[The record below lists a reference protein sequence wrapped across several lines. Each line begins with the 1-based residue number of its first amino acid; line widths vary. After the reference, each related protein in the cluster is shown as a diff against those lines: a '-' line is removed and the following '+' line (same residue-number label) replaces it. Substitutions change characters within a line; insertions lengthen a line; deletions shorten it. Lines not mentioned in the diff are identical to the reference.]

1 MRVSKMGMKNVKLS
15 NLDEMYPVQDILLQ
29 TNQVKQYGSGV
40 YAYDNVPLKVQD
52 NIEEIIKRN
61 FNKADFIEVQM
72 PLLQQDE
79 LWKRS
84 GRYDKYIE
92 EGVMMLSETDKGIY
106 CLAPTAE
113 EAITTFVE
121 NRITSHK
128 QLPVGFY
135 QIGPKFRNEIR
146 NRGYLLRGREF
157 LMFDLYTF
165 DKDEIGMMESYK
177 KIRETY
183 FKAFNE
189 IGLDIVAVA
198 ADNGSMGGKNS
209 EEIMAISTIGE
220 DTILFDEETK
230 QGLNVEVLE
239 KDNAEEYLKENYGI
253 NDVKKLKEKKAC
265 ELGHIFALG
274 TKYTESMNINFIDNE
289 NNSKPFYMG
298 CYGIGVSRVLGLI
311 YENNAI
317 KENDKVVGVSLPL
330 SVTPY
335 YLYIISNDKKKESA
349 EELYSKFNDKDIEV
363 IIDDVKGSIG
373 EKIRN
378 AKVLGIP
385 YIAIM
390 GNNTED
396 GYVEIERTRDG
407 AKKTVKVDELLD
419 LVEKMKKEKIM
430 RKIVILLSAMLFM
443 VACEKGNEEVK
454 EAKVVVSV
462 YDENGKMI
470 TGVPVKM
477 YNEKDYKIF
486 EKDNLTSPTAIIQT
500 NKSGIATFTLPQE
513 EWFAAQS
520 QRFLTFVVQEGG
532 GPDNYQ
538 IWSAGKT
545 VEAGKVVK
553 IEIRLT
559 QFPN

>member
-1 MRVSKMGMKNVKLS
+1 MRISKMGMKNVKLA
-15 NLDEMYPVQDILLQ
+15 NLDEMYPVQDILMQ

-40 YAYDNVPLKVQD
+40 YAYDNIPLKVQD
-52 NIEEIIKRN
+52 NVEEIIKKN

-79 LWKRS
+79 IWKRS
-84 GRYDKYIE
+84 GRFDKYIE
-92 EGVMMLSETDKGIY
+92 EGVMMLSETDKGTY

-146 NRGYLLRGREF
+146 NRGYLLRGKEF

-165 DKDEIGMMESYK
+165 DKDEIGMMEAYK
-177 KIRETY
+177 KIRSTY

-189 IGLDIVAVA
+189 IGLEIIAVA

-209 EEIMAISTIGE
+209 EEIMAISSIGE

-239 KDNAEEYLKENYGI
+239 KENAEEYLKETYGI
-253 NDVKKLKEKKAC
+253 NDVKKLKEQKAC

-274 TKYTESMNINFIDNE
+274 TKYTESMNIKFIDNE

-378 AKVLGIP
+378 AKILGIP

-390 GNNTED
+390 GNNTEE
-396 GYVEIERTRDG
+396 GYVEIERTKDG
-407 AKKTVKVDELLD
+407 AKKTVKIDELIG
-419 LVEKMKKEKIM
+419 LVEVMKNTKKD
-430 RKIVILLSAMLFM
+430 VIF
-443 VACEKGNEEVK
+443 
-454 EAKVVVSV
+454 
-462 YDENGKMI
+462 
-470 TGVPVKM
+470 
-477 YNEKDYKIF
+477 
-486 EKDNLTSPTAIIQT
+486 
-500 NKSGIATFTLPQE
+500 
-513 EWFAAQS
+513 
-520 QRFLTFVVQEGG
+520 
-532 GPDNYQ
+532 
-538 IWSAGKT
+538 
-545 VEAGKVVK
+545 
-553 IEIRLT
+553 
-559 QFPN
+559 

>member
-15 NLDEMYPVQDILLQ
+15 NLDEMYPVQDILMQ

-92 EGVMMLSETDKGIY
+92 EGVMMFSETDKGIY

-419 LVEKMKKEKIM
+419 LVEKMKKEK
-430 RKIVILLSAMLFM
+430 K
-443 VACEKGNEEVK
+443 
-454 EAKVVVSV
+454 
-462 YDENGKMI
+462 
-470 TGVPVKM
+470 
-477 YNEKDYKIF
+477 
-486 EKDNLTSPTAIIQT
+486 AIE
-500 NKSGIATFTLPQE
+500 F
-513 EWFAAQS
+513 
-520 QRFLTFVVQEGG
+520 
-532 GPDNYQ
+532 
-538 IWSAGKT
+538 
-545 VEAGKVVK
+545 
-553 IEIRLT
+553 
-559 QFPN
+559 

>member
-29 TNQVKQYGSGV
+29 TSQVKQYGSGV

-72 PLLQQDE
+72 TLLQQDE

-92 EGVMMLSETDKGIY
+92 EGVMMLSETDKGTY

-419 LVEKMKKEKIM
+419 LVEKMKKEK
-430 RKIVILLSAMLFM
+430 K
-443 VACEKGNEEVK
+443 
-454 EAKVVVSV
+454 
-462 YDENGKMI
+462 
-470 TGVPVKM
+470 
-477 YNEKDYKIF
+477 
-486 EKDNLTSPTAIIQT
+486 AIE
-500 NKSGIATFTLPQE
+500 F
-513 EWFAAQS
+513 
-520 QRFLTFVVQEGG
+520 
-532 GPDNYQ
+532 
-538 IWSAGKT
+538 
-545 VEAGKVVK
+545 
-553 IEIRLT
+553 
-559 QFPN
+559 

>member
-15 NLDEMYPVQDILLQ
+15 NLDPVQDILLQ

-378 AKVLGIP
+378 AKVLGIS

-419 LVEKMKKEKIM
+419 LVEKMKKEK
-430 RKIVILLSAMLFM
+430 
-443 VACEKGNEEVK
+443 
-454 EAKVVVSV
+454 
-462 YDENGKMI
+462 
-470 TGVPVKM
+470 
-477 YNEKDYKIF
+477 KD
-486 EKDNLTSPTAIIQT
+486 
-500 NKSGIATFTLPQE
+500 
-513 EWFAAQS
+513 
-520 QRFLTFVVQEGG
+520 
-532 GPDNYQ
+532 
-538 IWSAGKT
+538 
-545 VEAGKVVK
+545 
-553 IEIRLT
+553 IE
-559 QFPN
+559 F

>member
-92 EGVMMLSETDKGIY
+92 EGVMMLSETDKGTY

-113 EAITTFVE
+113 EVITTFVE

-419 LVEKMKKEKIM
+419 LVEKMKKEK
-430 RKIVILLSAMLFM
+430 
-443 VACEKGNEEVK
+443 
-454 EAKVVVSV
+454 
-462 YDENGKMI
+462 
-470 TGVPVKM
+470 
-477 YNEKDYKIF
+477 KD
-486 EKDNLTSPTAIIQT
+486 
-500 NKSGIATFTLPQE
+500 
-513 EWFAAQS
+513 
-520 QRFLTFVVQEGG
+520 
-532 GPDNYQ
+532 
-538 IWSAGKT
+538 
-545 VEAGKVVK
+545 
-553 IEIRLT
+553 IE
-559 QFPN
+559 F

>member
-15 NLDEMYPVQDILLQ
+15 NLDEMYPIQDILLQ

-419 LVEKMKKEKIM
+419 LVEKMKKEK
-430 RKIVILLSAMLFM
+430 
-443 VACEKGNEEVK
+443 
-454 EAKVVVSV
+454 
-462 YDENGKMI
+462 
-470 TGVPVKM
+470 
-477 YNEKDYKIF
+477 KDIKF
-486 EKDNLTSPTAIIQT
+486 
-500 NKSGIATFTLPQE
+500 
-513 EWFAAQS
+513 
-520 QRFLTFVVQEGG
+520 
-532 GPDNYQ
+532 
-538 IWSAGKT
+538 
-545 VEAGKVVK
+545 
-553 IEIRLT
+553 
-559 QFPN
+559 

>member
-419 LVEKMKKEKIM
+419 LVEKMKKEK
-430 RKIVILLSAMLFM
+430 
-443 VACEKGNEEVK
+443 
-454 EAKVVVSV
+454 
-462 YDENGKMI
+462 
-470 TGVPVKM
+470 
-477 YNEKDYKIF
+477 KD
-486 EKDNLTSPTAIIQT
+486 
-500 NKSGIATFTLPQE
+500 
-513 EWFAAQS
+513 
-520 QRFLTFVVQEGG
+520 
-532 GPDNYQ
+532 
-538 IWSAGKT
+538 
-545 VEAGKVVK
+545 
-553 IEIRLT
+553 IE
-559 QFPN
+559 F

>member
-15 NLDEMYPVQDILLQ
+15 NLDEMYPVQDILMQ

-92 EGVMMLSETDKGIY
+92 EGVMMLSETDKGTY

-146 NRGYLLRGREF
+146 NRGYLLRGKEF

-419 LVEKMKKEKIM
+419 LVEKMKKEK
-430 RKIVILLSAMLFM
+430 
-443 VACEKGNEEVK
+443 
-454 EAKVVVSV
+454 
-462 YDENGKMI
+462 
-470 TGVPVKM
+470 
-477 YNEKDYKIF
+477 KD
-486 EKDNLTSPTAIIQT
+486 
-500 NKSGIATFTLPQE
+500 
-513 EWFAAQS
+513 
-520 QRFLTFVVQEGG
+520 
-532 GPDNYQ
+532 
-538 IWSAGKT
+538 
-545 VEAGKVVK
+545 
-553 IEIRLT
+553 IE
-559 QFPN
+559 F

>member
-1 MRVSKMGMKNVKLS
+1 MRVSKMGMKNIKLS

-165 DKDEIGMMESYK
+165 DKDEIGMMEKKK

-419 LVEKMKKEKIM
+419 LVEKMKKEK
-430 RKIVILLSAMLFM
+430 
-443 VACEKGNEEVK
+443 
-454 EAKVVVSV
+454 
-462 YDENGKMI
+462 
-470 TGVPVKM
+470 
-477 YNEKDYKIF
+477 KD
-486 EKDNLTSPTAIIQT
+486 
-500 NKSGIATFTLPQE
+500 
-513 EWFAAQS
+513 
-520 QRFLTFVVQEGG
+520 
-532 GPDNYQ
+532 
-538 IWSAGKT
+538 
-545 VEAGKVVK
+545 
-553 IEIRLT
+553 IE
-559 QFPN
+559 F

>member
-84 GRYDKYIE
+84 GRYDKY
-92 EGVMMLSETDKGIY
+92 MMLSETDKGIY

-349 EELYSKFNDKDIEV
+349 EELYSRFNDKDIEV

-419 LVEKMKKEKIM
+419 LVEKMKKEK
-430 RKIVILLSAMLFM
+430 
-443 VACEKGNEEVK
+443 
-454 EAKVVVSV
+454 
-462 YDENGKMI
+462 
-470 TGVPVKM
+470 
-477 YNEKDYKIF
+477 KD
-486 EKDNLTSPTAIIQT
+486 
-500 NKSGIATFTLPQE
+500 
-513 EWFAAQS
+513 
-520 QRFLTFVVQEGG
+520 
-532 GPDNYQ
+532 
-538 IWSAGKT
+538 
-545 VEAGKVVK
+545 
-553 IEIRLT
+553 IE
-559 QFPN
+559 F

>member
-15 NLDEMYPVQDILLQ
+15 NLDEMYPVQDILMQ

-390 GNNTED
+390 GNNTEN

-419 LVEKMKKEKIM
+419 LVEKMKKEK
-430 RKIVILLSAMLFM
+430 
-443 VACEKGNEEVK
+443 
-454 EAKVVVSV
+454 
-462 YDENGKMI
+462 
-470 TGVPVKM
+470 
-477 YNEKDYKIF
+477 KD
-486 EKDNLTSPTAIIQT
+486 
-500 NKSGIATFTLPQE
+500 
-513 EWFAAQS
+513 
-520 QRFLTFVVQEGG
+520 
-532 GPDNYQ
+532 
-538 IWSAGKT
+538 
-545 VEAGKVVK
+545 
-553 IEIRLT
+553 IE
-559 QFPN
+559 F

>member
-15 NLDEMYPVQDILLQ
+15 NLDEMYPVQDILMQ

-52 NIEEIIKRN
+52 NVEEIIKKN

-79 LWKRS
+79 IWKRS

-92 EGVMMLSETDKGIY
+92 DGVMMISETDKGTY

-113 EAITTFVE
+113 EAITIFVE

-146 NRGYLLRGREF
+146 NRGYLLRGKEF

-165 DKDEIGMMESYK
+165 DKDENGMIESYN
-177 KIRETY
+177 KIRDTY
-183 FKAFNE
+183 FKTFNE

-239 KDNAEEYLKENYGI
+239 KENAQDYLKENYGI
-253 NDVKKLKEKKAC
+253 NDVNKLKEKKAC

-317 KENDKVVGVSLPL
+317 REDDKVVGVSLPL

-335 YLYIISNDKKKESA
+335 YLYIISNDKKRESA
-349 EELYSKFNDKDIEV
+349 EELYARFNNKDIDV

-378 AKVLGIP
+378 AKILGVP

-396 GYVEIERTRDG
+396 GYVEIERTKDG
-407 AKKTVKVDELLD
+407 VKKTIKIDEI
-419 LVEKMKKEKIM
+419 VEIVEYMKNNK
-430 RKIVILLSAMLFM
+430 
-443 VACEKGNEEVK
+443 
-454 EAKVVVSV
+454 
-462 YDENGKMI
+462 
-470 TGVPVKM
+470 
-477 YNEKDYKIF
+477 KD
-486 EKDNLTSPTAIIQT
+486 
-500 NKSGIATFTLPQE
+500 
-513 EWFAAQS
+513 
-520 QRFLTFVVQEGG
+520 
-532 GPDNYQ
+532 
-538 IWSAGKT
+538 
-545 VEAGKVVK
+545 VE
-553 IEIRLT
+553 L
-559 QFPN
+559 

>member
-1 MRVSKMGMKNVKLS
+1 MGMKNVKLS

-198 ADNGSMGGKNS
+198 ADNSSMGGKNS

-239 KDNAEEYLKENYGI
+239 KDDAEEYLKENYGI

-317 KENDKVVGVSLPL
+317 KENEKVVGVSLPL

-419 LVEKMKKEKIM
+419 LVEKMKKEK
-430 RKIVILLSAMLFM
+430 
-443 VACEKGNEEVK
+443 
-454 EAKVVVSV
+454 
-462 YDENGKMI
+462 
-470 TGVPVKM
+470 
-477 YNEKDYKIF
+477 KD
-486 EKDNLTSPTAIIQT
+486 
-500 NKSGIATFTLPQE
+500 
-513 EWFAAQS
+513 
-520 QRFLTFVVQEGG
+520 
-532 GPDNYQ
+532 
-538 IWSAGKT
+538 
-545 VEAGKVVK
+545 
-553 IEIRLT
+553 IE
-559 QFPN
+559 F

>member
-15 NLDEMYPVQDILLQ
+15 NLDEMYPVQDILMQ

-92 EGVMMLSETDKGIY
+92 EGVMMLSETDKGTY

-146 NRGYLLRGREF
+146 NRGYLLRGKEF

-183 FKAFNE
+183 FKAFSE

-407 AKKTVKVDELLD
+407 AQKTVKVDELLN
-419 LVEKMKKEKIM
+419 
-430 RKIVILLSAMLFM
+430 A
-443 VACEKGNEEVK
+443 
-454 EAKVVVSV
+454 
-462 YDENGKMI
+462 Y
-470 TGVPVKM
+470 
-477 YNEKDYKIF
+477 
-486 EKDNLTSPTAIIQT
+486 
-500 NKSGIATFTLPQE
+500 
-513 EWFAAQS
+513 
-520 QRFLTFVVQEGG
+520 
-532 GPDNYQ
+532 
-538 IWSAGKT
+538 IW
-545 VEAGKVVK
+545 
-553 IEIRLT
+553 
-559 QFPN
+559 

>member
-15 NLDEMYPVQDILLQ
+15 NLDEMYPVQDILMQ

-92 EGVMMLSETDKGIY
+92 EGVMMLSETDKGTY

-146 NRGYLLRGREF
+146 NRGYLLRGKEF

-189 IGLDIVAVA
+189 IGLNIVAVA

-419 LVEKMKKEKIM
+419 LVEKMKKEK
-430 RKIVILLSAMLFM
+430 
-443 VACEKGNEEVK
+443 
-454 EAKVVVSV
+454 
-462 YDENGKMI
+462 
-470 TGVPVKM
+470 
-477 YNEKDYKIF
+477 KD
-486 EKDNLTSPTAIIQT
+486 
-500 NKSGIATFTLPQE
+500 
-513 EWFAAQS
+513 
-520 QRFLTFVVQEGG
+520 
-532 GPDNYQ
+532 
-538 IWSAGKT
+538 
-545 VEAGKVVK
+545 
-553 IEIRLT
+553 IE
-559 QFPN
+559 F